1 MKKEEIKSLSKGI
14 LVLVLYFL
22 YYTCSS
28 YLLNLIGYSNFN
40 LTGKVICNISIEVIL
55 IAIVLIIYKNQ
66 IINDFKDYKNNFKP
80 YIKKY
85 TEYWAF
91 AVALMIIANI
101 IIINIYP
108 NSQATN
114 QQAINELF
122 KVAPIYIII
131 SSVVLA
137 PIIEELVFRLSFRC
151 IFKNDIIFI
160 ILSGISFGAM
170 HIIGSYTCLADWLYI
185 IPYSIPGLVFA
196 YTLEKSNNIFVP
208 MSLHF
213 MHNGLM
219 MAVQV
224 ILLFL
229 RWFMKKWLVVL
240 IIFIVVFSST
250 LIYARLIGTKG
261 LKVKEYKIVNSKITD
276 EYYGLKIAHLS
287 DIHFGSSVSKKDL
300 ENIVKK
306 VNLTKPDIIVIT
318 GDLLTDEWEYDIND
332 LEILKDL
339 KANLGKYIISGN
351 HDNLEIYNEIIDK
364 IGFTNLNDTYKLIYN
379 NSNVPIIIS
388 GISSNLVNDNI
399 KDKVKSFNDYIE
411 TCNQM
416 PIYSILLMHEPDYVD
431 NIDLNNYD
439 LILAGHSHGGQ
450 VRLPLIG
457 SIITPVGSKK
467 YHNEYYNISGKPLYV
482 SSGIG
487 TSLMRLR
494 LFEHPSFNFYRLS
507 NK

>member
-1 MKKEEIKSLSKGI
+1 MIYEKVVS
-14 LVLVLYFL
+14 
-22 YYTCSS
+22 C
-28 YLLNLIGYSNFN
+28 FN
-40 LTGKVICNISIEVIL
+40 
-55 IAIVLIIYKNQ
+55 
-66 IINDFKDYKNNFKP
+66 
-80 YIKKY
+80 
-85 TEYWAF
+85 
-91 AVALMIIANI
+91 
-101 IIINIYP
+101 NIY
-108 NSQATN
+108 
-114 QQAINELF
+114 
-122 KVAPIYIII
+122 
-131 SSVVLA
+131 SS
-137 PIIEELVFRLSFRC
+137 
-151 IFKNDIIFI
+151 
-160 ILSGISFGAM
+160 
-170 HIIGSYTCLADWLYI
+170 
-185 IPYSIPGLVFA
+185 
-196 YTLEKSNNIFVP
+196 
-208 MSLHF
+208 
-213 MHNGLM
+213 
-219 MAVQV
+219 
-224 ILLFL
+224 
-229 RWFMKKWLVVL
+229 
-240 IIFIVVFSST
+240 

-467 YHNEYYNISGKPLYV
+467 YHNEYYNHYMFLV
-482 SSGIG
+482 V
-487 TSLMRLR
+487 L
-494 LFEHPSFNFYRLS
+494 EHL
-507 NK
+507 